1 MEVGNKLNPQRSYRK
16 GFALKGLRQHII
28 KTNNPSTI
36 GPGELLTVRF
46 PDLKENQ
53 VIIPSTTKLT
63 FNTTLAGTD
72 VNRTLVKNL
81 GRNIIRKLVVKLDGN
96 EIISI
101 DDYDVLFSYIDS
113 WKTATERRNAVFQG
127 IVETDGQTENTI
139 KHRINAGDKANNAK
153 DQTVA
158 SIFDNKFCIPLD
170 FEILE
175 TSLPLYQYGLGSR
188 LTYELTFNDYSDVI
202 KAMDPDAT
210 YTISNISVEFD
221 TMTNAS
227 LASQIRIEYMKSSI
241 LYDRILRAR
250 IIPLD
255 KSDTSFSVDINSPSK
270 SLKGVLLIFTKE
282 RSATKFARDTE
293 EFYNPKITKVEVTV
307 EGVPNELYAQNMEY
321 RHQYDEIVK
330 HFAEGRLK
338 EAGAIQK
345 DLQLHNVDIASYYTD
360 KYALWLD
367 FRTMD
372 DNRLHGL
379 GRRLENTSERIRL
392 QITKKAES
400 AGKLSCYLYIF
411 QDAQINIS
419 DAQFL
424 NVVY

>member
-1 MEVGNKLNPQRSYRK
+1 MEVGDKLNPQRSYRK
-16 GFALKGLRQHII
+16 GFALKGLHQHII

-36 GPGELLTVRF
+36 GPGELFTVRF

-63 FNTTLAGTD
+63 FNISLAGTD
-72 VNRTLVKNL
+72 VSRTLVGNL
-81 GRNIIRKLVVKLDGN
+81 GRNIIRKLVVKLEGD

-101 DDYDVLFSYIDS
+101 DDYDVLYSYYDC
-113 WKTATERRNAVFQG
+113 WKTAAERRNAIFQG
-127 IVETDGQTENTI
+127 TVEADGQTGNAI
-139 KHRINAGDKANNAK
+139 KHRINATDKANNAK

-158 SIFDNKFCIPLD
+158 SIYDNRFCIPLD

-175 TSLPLYQYGLGSR
+175 SSLPLYQYGLGSH
-188 LTYELTFNDYSDVI
+188 LTYELTFADYSNVI
-202 KAMDPDAT
+202 KANKPDAT
-210 YTISNISVEFD
+210 YTISNISLEFD
-221 TMTNAS
+221 TIINAS
-227 LASQIRIEYMKSSI
+227 LASQIRTEYMKSSI
-241 LYDRILRAR
+241 LYDRILRAC
-250 IIPLD
+250 IIPLN

-270 SLKGVLLIFTKE
+270 SLKGVLLIFTQG
-282 RSATKFARDTE
+282 RSATKFARDTK

-307 EGVPNELYAQNMEY
+307 EGVLNELYAQNMEY

-330 HFAEGRLK
+330 HFAEGQLK
-338 EAGAIQK
+338 EAGTIQK
-345 DLQLHNVDIASYYTD
+345 DLQLHNVNIGSYYTD

-367 FRTMD
+367 FRTID
-372 DNRLHGL
+372 DNRLHGS
-379 GRRLENTSERIRL
+379 GKRLENTSEGICL

-411 QDAQINIS
+411 QDAQININDS
-419 DAQFL
+419 QFL

>member
-1 MEVGNKLNPQRSYRK
+1 MEAGDKLNPQRSLRK

-53 VIIPSTTKLT
+53 VTIPSTTKLT
-63 FNTTLAGTD
+63 FNIILAGTD

-101 DDYDVLFSYIDS
+101 DDYDVLFSYIDC
-113 WKTATERRNAVFQG
+113 WKTATERRNAIFQG
-127 IVETDGQTENTI
+127 IVEADGQTDNAI
-139 KHRINAGDKANNAK
+139 KHRINATDKANNAK

-158 SIFDNKFCIPLD
+158 SIYDNRFCIPLD
-170 FEILE
+170 FELLE
-175 TSLPLYQYGLGSR
+175 STIPFYQYGLGSR
-188 LTYELTFNDYSDVI
+188 LTYELTSNDYGDVI
-202 KAMDPDAT
+202 KATDPDAT
-210 YTISNISVEFD
+210 YTISNISLEFD
-221 TMTNAS
+221 TITNPS
-227 LASQIRIEYMKSSI
+227 LASQIRTEYMKMSI

-255 KSDTSFSVDINSPSK
+255 KSDTSFSIDINSPSK
-270 SLKGVLLIFTKE
+270 SLKGVVLIFTKE

-367 FRTMD
+367 FRTID
-372 DNRLHGL
+372 NNRLHGS
-379 GRRLENTSERIRL
+379 GRRLENTSEGIRL

-411 QDAQINIS
+411 HDAQINIS

>member
-36 GPGELLTVRF
+36 GPGELLTIRF
-46 PDLKENQ
+46 PNLKENQ
-53 VIIPSTTKLT
+53 VTIPKTTKLT
-63 FNTTLAGTD
+63 FNIVLAGTD
-72 VNRTLVKNL
+72 KTRTLVKNL
-81 GRNIIRKLVVKLDGN
+81 GRNIIRKLVVKLEGN

-101 DDYDVLFSYIDS
+101 DDYDVLCSYYDC
-113 WKTATERRNAVFQG
+113 WKGTTERANDVFQG
-127 IVETDGQTENTI
+127 IVEADGQTENAI
-139 KHRINAGDKANNAK
+139 KHRINAADKASNAR
-153 DQTVA
+153 DETVA
-158 SIFDNKFCIPLD
+158 SIYDNRFCIPLD

-175 TSLPLYQYGLGSR
+175 STIPFYQYGLGSR
-188 LTYELTFNDYSDVI
+188 LTYELTFNDYGDVI
-202 KAMDPDAT
+202 KSTEDDAT
-210 YTISNISVEFD
+210 YTISNISLEFD
-221 TMTNAS
+221 TITNSS
-227 LASQIRIEYMKSSI
+227 LASQIRTEYMKYSI

-270 SLKGVLLIFTKE
+270 SLKGVLLIFTQE

-293 EFYNPKITKVEVTV
+293 EFYNPMITKVEITV

-321 RHQYDEIVK
+321 RHQFDEILK

-367 FRTMD
+367 FRTID
-372 DNRLHGL
+372 DNKLHGS
-379 GRRLENTSERIRL
+379 GRRLENTSEGIRL
-392 QITKKAES
+392 QITKKAEA

>member
-1 MEVGNKLNPQRSYRK
+1 MEVGDKLNPQRSYRK
-16 GFALKGLRQHII
+16 GFALKGLCQHII

-36 GPGELLTVRF
+36 RPDELLTVRF
-46 PDLKENQ
+46 LDLKENQ
-53 VIIPSTTKLT
+53 VIIPGTTKLT
-63 FNTTLAGTD
+63 FNTILAGTD

-81 GRNIIRKLVVKLDGN
+81 GRNIIRKLVVKLEGN

-101 DDYDVLFSYIDS
+101 DDYDILYSYYDC

-127 IVETDGQTENTI
+127 IVETDGQTENAI

-158 SIFDNKFCIPLD
+158 SIYDNRFCSPLD

-175 TSLPLYQYGLGSR
+175 SSLPRYQYGLGSR
-188 LTYELTFNDYSDVI
+188 LTYELTYNDYSDVI
-202 KAMDPDAT
+202 KATDPDAT
-210 YTISNISVEFD
+210 YTISNISFEFD
-221 TMTNAS
+221 TIINAS
-227 LASQIRIEYMKSSI
+227 LASQIRTEYMKSSI
-241 LYDRILRAR
+241 LYDRVLRSR
-250 IIPLD
+250 IITLD
-255 KSDTSFSVDINSPSK
+255 KSDTSFSIDINSPSK

-282 RSATKFARDTE
+282 RSATKFTRDTE
-293 EFYNPKITKVEVTV
+293 EFYNPKITKVEIMVQ
-307 EGVPNELYAQNMEY
+307 GVPNELYAQNMEY

-345 DLQLHNVDIASYYTD
+345 DLQLHNVDIASYYTN

-367 FRTMD
+367 FRTID
-372 DNRLHGL
+372 DNRLHSL
-379 GRRLENTSERIRL
+379 GRRLENTSEGIRL

-400 AGKLSCYLYIF
+400 ASKLSCYLYIF
-411 QDAQINIS
+411 QDARINIS
-419 DAQFL
+419 DAQFS